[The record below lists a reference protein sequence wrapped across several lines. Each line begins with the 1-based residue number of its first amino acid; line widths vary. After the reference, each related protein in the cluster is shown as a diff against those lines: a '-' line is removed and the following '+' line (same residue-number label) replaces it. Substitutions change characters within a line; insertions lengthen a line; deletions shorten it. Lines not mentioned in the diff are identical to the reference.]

1 MYNPKNIFD
10 NNDILQYWSEFYY
23 QIFMEVL
30 WKKSIKSV
38 LFEIF
43 VNNEHHIFFLV
54 KDQAHNEGGR
64 EPS

>member
-23 QIFMEVL
+23 QIFIEVF
-30 WKKSIKSV
+30 WKESIKSL

-43 VNNEHHIFFLV
+43 VNNEQQIFFLV
-54 KDQAHNEGGR
+54 EDQAHNEGGR